1 MDEWRFV
8 SDSTYD
14 PDPAEWDYS
23 VPLGLAPLTVTV
35 DGEDFVDLPGTD
47 LDRMIDRMSRC
58 KKSSTSCPSVESFA
72 EEFCKAKNIIC
83 IAMTAQL
90 SGTYNAAMRARE
102 LVLEEGRSRNIFIL
116 DSHAVAGV
124 HVLLLR
130 EARRLHEM
138 GVAFSEMC
146 ERLTAVRDDLHILF
160 SLASFHNFI
169 VNGRMSRAV
178 GTIASALHIRPI
190 ATNSPEGKVQML
202 EKPRGIEAMLRRMTA
217 LVGEMKDIT
226 GRGLIVNYV
235 DEIEPA
241 KRLGEML
248 KKAYPQAAYVEVA
261 RLRCLC
267 SYYADRGGILLSF

>member
-14 PDPAEWDYS
+14 PDPAEWDYE
-23 VPLGLAPLTVTV
+23 VPLGLAPLTITV
-35 DGEDFVDLPGTD
+35 DGEDFVDLPETD

-72 EEFCKAKNIIC
+72 EQFRKAKNVIC
-83 IAMTAQL
+83 VAMTAQL
-90 SGTYNAAMRARE
+90 SGTYNAAVQARE
-102 LVLEEGRSRNIFIL
+102 LVLEEDPSRNIFIL
-116 DSHAVAGV
+116 DSHGVAGV

-130 EARRLHEM
+130 EARRLHEL
-138 GVAFSEMC
+138 GTAFSDMC
-146 ERLTAVRDDLHILF
+146 EKLTAKRDDTHILF
-160 SLASFHNFI
+160 SLASFHNWI

-190 ATNSPEGKVQML
+190 AMNSIEGKVQML
-202 EKPRGIEAMLRRMTA
+202 EKPRGLDTMLKRMTA
-217 LVGEMKDIT
+217 LVGEIKDVT
-226 GRGLIVNYV
+226 GGGLVVNYV
-235 DEIEPA
+235 DTPDVA
-241 KRLGEML
+241 NRLGEML
-248 KKAYPQAAYVEVA
+248 RAAYPQAAYIEIA